1 MEREDGFAIEE
12 EHLIGE
18 ELVNYFTKIFTS
30 AQPTDFELILKGI
43 EQKVTPSMNS
53 DLTKE
58 FMADEVEQ
66 ALKQMKPL
74 LTLGLDDMSPIFL

>member
-1 MEREDGFAIEE
+1 MIEE

-74 LTLGLDDMSPIFL
+74 LAFGSDGMSPIFL